1 MCEIIL
7 YTESILF
14 FVVAWQLYYL
24 RKDYVKLL
32 FDANQQLEQHE
43 LDRARY
49 TARMMELVEIKAKIH
64 TLHAA
69 VLGKAFPAKSTTN
82 YPNNHDV

>member
-7 YTESILF
+7 FTQSILF
-14 FVVAWQLYYL
+14 FAVVWQLYNL

-43 LDRARY
+43 LDRKRY
-49 TARMMELVEIKAKIH
+49 TERVMELIEIKTRIH
-64 TLHAA
+64 TLHADI
-69 VLGKAFPAKSTTN
+69 LGKPFSSKSTTN
-82 YPNNHDV
+82 CQNDHHA